1 MGLRGLRPGDRQ
13 LSFRKNRPCHGRQCG
28 LSASR
33 RSMLLLLIE
42 QLRSLD
48 IQVALRTRSSGRGYS
63 DSPTNNK
70 LYVART
76 APEEC
81 AFGPMRRL
89 KVPKTRCIDEFSRIA
104 RGMKAAR

>member
-1 MGLRGLRPGDRQ
+1 MIVSSPLEKIGVVTVD
-13 LSFRKNRPCHGRQCG
+13 NAG
-28 LSASR
+28 LSTSR
-33 RSMLLLLIE
+33 RSVLLRSIE

-63 DSPTNNK
+63 DSSNNK

-104 RGMKAAR
+104 SGMNAAR